1 MMLTLS
7 TVEPPSPA
15 LLAAAIILILSSFA
29 VFFGYIDPNYKG
41 TANDGGDYQK
51 YGVLSLQTEKANYL
65 DISSSSQR
73 NIEKK
78 TELALKKDTIS
89 MENTKKLE
97 RLLPNNVD
105 NVRLINEIS
114 KIAEKRNLTVKNV
127 TVGDMSK
134 TTTDTIG
141 PDNTSYGTLSMK
153 FTVNSSYPN
162 FLGFLKELES
172 NLRLLDVTNISFVST
187 ESGFYD
193 FSVSLNTYW
202 LK

>member
-1 MMLTLS
+1 MNFII
-7 TVEPPSPA
+7 P
-15 LLAAAIILILSSFA
+15 IILILSSFA

-153 FTVNSSYPN
+153 FTVNSSYPH